1 MAKEALNGLMDANR
15 GGVFFVPSHLEV
27 KDVQAAAKKAGFA
40 FFHIEGKAIAR
51 KEQLLNHAATAMHFP
66 DYHGGNWDAFEEC
79 VTDLSWVEAEG
90 CVLYYDHFDP
100 LQASHPEQLETFVEI
115 MKDAVRELKADGRVM
130 ITLLSGTKAPKGV
143 ARLAKSP
150 SPDD

>member
-1 MAKEALNGLMDANR
+1 MSIEALTDLMDANR
-15 GGVFFVPSHLEV
+15 GGVFFVAQHPAVSEV
-27 KDVQAAAKKAGFA
+27 KAAAKAAGFA
-40 FFHIEGKAIAR
+40 FFHIEGKAISR

-90 CVLYYDHFDP
+90 FLLYYDHIDT

-115 MKDAVRELKADGRVM
+115 MKDAVRELKADGRTM
-130 ITLLSGTKAPKGV
+130 LALLSGSRAPKGV
-143 ARLAKSP
+143 SKLAR
-150 SPDD
+150 PDE

>member
-1 MAKEALNGLMDANR
+1 MAIEALNDLMEATR
-15 GGVFFVPSHLEV
+15 GGVFFMPQHLAV

-40 FFHIEGKAIAR
+40 FFHIEGKAISR

-90 CVLYYDHFDP
+90 CVLYYDHFDS
-100 LQASHPEQLETFVEI
+100 LQANHPEQLETFVEI
-115 MKDAVRELKADGRVM
+115 MKDAVRELKADGRTM
-130 ITLLSGTKAPKGV
+130 ITLLSGAKVPKG
-143 ARLAKSP
+143 AAKLAKSAE
-150 SPDD
+150 